1 MSIPTVVTT
10 TVPSIVNT
18 TTAITSA
25 IPSVVSAIPSMT
37 SAATSVANAVPSMVN
52 AGSSIASAINSLPP
66 LPSMNSMSNTA
77 SNIGSSIV
85 SGGSSIVSGGSNIA
99 NSAMEKGKEA
109 ISLIDKLM
117 RDLASL
123 FTLRGL
129 HNLSYFLLNIFVI
142 LILIHLITKKEDAV
156 PKLHLYGLYVCGFC
170 FIIFYILSYIF
181 EDDKKKHDKSDLS
194 TQPIVVK

>member
-10 TVPSIVNT
+10 TVPSIANT
-18 TTAITSA
+18 TT
-25 IPSVVSAIPSMT
+25 SVVSAIPSITSAIPSMT
-37 SAATSVANAVPSMVN
+37 NAATSVANAVPSMVS

-66 LPSMNSMSNTA
+66 LPSMNSVSNTA

-85 SGGSSIVSGGSNIA
+85 SGGSSIA

-123 FTLRGL
+123 FTLKGL

-142 LILIHLITKKEDAV
+142 LILIHLINKKEDAV

-181 EDDKKKHDKSDLS
+181 EEDKKEQNKSDLS

>member
-18 TTAITSA
+18 TTSITSA
-25 IPSVVSAIPSMT
+25 IPSVTSAIPSMT
-37 SAATSVANAVPSMVN
+37 NAATSVANAVPSMVN
-52 AGSSIASAINSLPP
+52 AGSSIASAVNSLPP
-66 LPSMNSMSNTA
+66 LPSMNSVSNTA
-77 SNIGSSIV
+77 SNIVSTGSD
-85 SGGSSIVSGGSNIA
+85 IA

-109 ISLIDKLM
+109 MSLIDKLM
-117 RDLASL
+117 RDLGNL
-123 FTLRGL
+123 FTLKGL

-142 LILIHLITKKEDAV
+142 LTLIHLITKREDNV

-181 EDDKKKHDKSDLS
+181 EDDKKNHDKKEDDKSALS

>member
-10 TVPSIVNT
+10 TVPSITNT

-37 SAATSVANAVPSMVN
+37 SAATSVANAVPSMVS
-52 AGSSIASAINSLPP
+52 AGSSIASAVNSLPP
-66 LPSMNSMSNTA
+66 LPSMNSVSNTA

-85 SGGSSIVSGGSNIA
+85 SGGSSIA
-99 NSAMEKGKEA
+99 NSAMEKGKET

-142 LILIHLITKKEDAV
+142 LILIHLITKKEDVV

-194 TQPIVVK
+194 TQPIFLK